1 MSMELSCKVVDVVD
15 SYLPNVNILNIDCGI
30 AIIKMDIHKE
40 LTLAKKGDLI
50 NIGIYKSLPSYA
62 AGKDFLAHGYVI
74 TKKKDENHI
83 NIYISLWGYL
93 IVIKT
98 NENRLNEYLNT
109 MDKVYIK
116 LWK

>member
-1 MSMELSCKVVDVVD
+1 MEFSCKVVDVAD
-15 SYLPNVNILNIDCGI
+15 SYLPNVNILNIDCGT
-30 AIIKMDIHKE
+30 AIIKMDIHRE
-40 LTLAKKGDLI
+40 LNLARKGDLI
-50 NIGIYKSLPSYA
+50 NIGIYKSLPPYV

-74 TKKKDENHI
+74 TKKKDNNYT

-93 IVIKT
+93 VVIKT
-98 NENRLNEYLNT
+98 NEIRLNEYLNT